1 MLGGTGFASSRGSAH
16 PSEASSYAR
25 WLVSSDHQRGT
36 YSREGGQ
43 PASLAAWSDPAVNA
57 MADNFFS
64 GTLETLETA
73 YVRPRFDGFVHF
85 FEAAG
90 IEINRC
96 LRGEVEDQALIQWLN
111 HRYAPQ
117 RVAARQI
124 A

>member
-1 MLGGTGFASSRGSAH
+1 M
-16 PSEASSYAR
+16 
-25 WLVSSDHQRGT
+25 
-36 YSREGGQ
+36 
-43 PASLAAWSDPAVNA
+43 NA

-73 YVRPRFDGFVHF
+73 YVRPRFDGFVRF

-111 HRYAPQ
+111 HRYATQ